1 MEKNKSVIKF
11 LKQSI
16 VPLVLCCAAFS
27 CKKMFDK
34 LPGDVLDKT
43 QVYRDVN
50 DADAAIIGIYGQ
62 LMNIAQQYIVLNEVR
77 GDLMDVTPNADKYLN
92 ELNQET
98 SSQDNPYADPR
109 PFYTIIMNCND
120 ALYNFKLMVQDN
132 RMTQADYDIRYS
144 AVGAVRSWLYLQL
157 GIQYGTI
164 PYVTNPIADVN
175 ALKNQSNYPRITF
188 NALIDS
194 LITFTSA
201 LPAQTPFPAGT
212 SLLTTI
218 DGYATNKF
226 FIPIKCLLGDLYLW
240 KGDYTQ
246 AATNYHYMMNY
257 ADILYPAMNSE
268 QWYETYKVAYTA
280 NINGANW
287 VNIFLQPYGER
298 YSNYE
303 IMWDMPYDASAGTT
317 NPFIKLFYNSAGGYL
332 LKPSQLVINNWNAQ
346 IRNDSTPGD
355 FRGLN
360 ASYKMVGGMP
370 VVNKFTSNYS
380 PLTPFATA
388 DKWILY
394 RAATMHFHFSECAI
408 HDGRLDVAY
417 GLLNWGLSYTLDP
430 EHLNL
435 AHDSRDVTNIEQS
448 FGAPY
453 DFDARVG
460 DYPNY
465 RSSWYRNTGIN
476 RRVSL
481 PLEVIDSAKYYDTTA
496 NPAQFLNAGSQD
508 SLEHNMEDYLINSS
522 ALELAFEGERWPDL
536 LRIALRREKELPGS
550 GVAFLQAKIKAKFMA
565 GDRPDL
571 AASVSA
577 KLADPKN
584 WFLPFSW

>member
-11 LKQSI
+11 LKQGI
-16 VPLVLCCAAFS
+16 VPLLLCCAAFS

-34 LPGDVLDKT
+34 LPDDVLDKT

-50 DADAAIIGIYGQ
+50 DADAAIMGIYGQ

-92 ELNQET
+92 ELDQET

-120 ALYNFKLMVQDN
+120 ALYNFKLMVQNN

-157 GIQYGTI
+157 GIQYGTV

-175 ALKNQSNYPRITF
+175 ALKNQSNYPRIAF
-188 NALIDS
+188 SALIDS
-194 LITFTSA
+194 LITFTA
-201 LPAQTPFPAGT
+201 GLPAQTPFPAGT

-218 DGYATNKF
+218 DGYATDKF

-240 KGDYTQ
+240 KGNYTQ

-303 IMWDMPYDASAGTT
+303 IMWDMPFDATAGTT

-332 LKPSQLVINNWNAQ
+332 LKPSQLAINNWNAQ

-408 HDGRLDVAY
+408 RDGRLDVAY
-417 GLLNWGLSYTLDP
+417 SLLNWGFKYTLDP
-430 EHLNL
+430 EHLNT
-435 AHDSRDVTNIEQS
+435 AHDSRDVSDIEQS

-453 DFDARVG
+453 DFDARQG
-460 DYPNY
+460 DYPSY
-465 RSSWYRNTGIN
+465 RMSWYRNIGIN
-476 RRVSL
+476 GRVSL
-481 PLEVIDSAKYYDTTA
+481 PLEVIDSAKYYDTTVS
-496 NPAQFLNAGSQD
+496 PAQFLNAGSQD
-508 SLEHNMEDYLINSS
+508 SLEHNMEDYLISSS
-522 ALELAFEGERWPDL
+522 ALETAFEGNRWPDL
-536 LRIALRREKELPGS
+536 LRVALRREKELPGS
-550 GVAFLQAKIKAKFMA
+550 GVAFLQEKIKAKFVA
-565 GDRPDL
+565 DDRPDL

-584 WFLPFSW
+584 WFLPFNW